1 LGVADA
7 VPLIDQHCHGVA
19 TVDVDVREWL
29 SEAKNARRHPFRSL
43 LGLSV
48 RRWCAPVLGMDPHAP
63 AEEYLW
69 RRSELGWHESS
80 RRLLAAAGV
89 KHWFVDTG
97 YAPGPVTTP
106 TFLAELGGG
115 TAHEVL
121 RIEAVAESLSL
132 TAASPA
138 VLLNGIRTQL
148 YQAPAIA
155 FKTVVG
161 YRMGLEVPPT
171 PPSNEQVVR
180 AAGNWLRAKED
191 RLTDPVLLTWLVHEA
206 ARAGY
211 ERGLPLQ
218 FHTGFGDAELRL
230 SSTDPVCLTDFL
242 RAVPVQTVL
251 LHCYPFH
258 RNAAYLAHV
267 FDHVYV
273 DVGLTVPFVG
283 PRVGAVLAEVLELAP
298 FDAVLYSSDGNM
310 LPELHFLG
318 SALWRYY
325 LGKLIDSWLAD
336 GVLTTADAERLA
348 LGIGYGNAAR
358 LHGLQGTTTLPSAWP
373 PLT

>member
-7 VPLIDQHCHGVA
+7 VPLVDQHCHGVA

-48 RRWCAPVLGMDPHAP
+48 RRWCAPVLGMDTHAP

-69 RRSELGWHESS
+69 RRAELGWHETS

-89 KHWFVDTG
+89 RHWFVDTG

-106 TFLAELGGG
+106 GFLADLGGG
-115 TAHEVL
+115 TGHEVL
-121 RIEAVAESLSL
+121 RIEAVAEALSL
-132 TAASPA
+132 TAASA
-138 VLLNGIRTQL
+138 SALLNGIHTQL
-148 YQAPAIA
+148 HQAPAVA
-155 FKTVVG
+155 FKTVIG
-161 YRMGLEVPPT
+161 YRMGLRLSATPPT
-171 PPSNEQVVR
+171 KEQVVQ
-180 AAGNWLRAKED
+180 AAGNWLRAKET

-206 ARAGY
+206 ARAAY
-211 ERGLPLQ
+211 DRGLPLQ
-218 FHTGFGDAELRL
+218 FHTGFGDQELTL
-230 SSTDPVCLTDFL
+230 SSVDPVCLTDFI
-242 RAVPVQTVL
+242 RAVPVPTVL

-267 FDHVYV
+267 FEHVYV
-273 DVGLTVPFVG
+273 DLGLTIPFVG
-283 PRVGAVLAEVLELAP
+283 PRAGAVLAEVLEIAP
-298 FDAVLYSSDGNM
+298 FDALLYSSDGNM

-318 SALWRYY
+318 AALWRNY
-325 LGKLIDSWLAD
+325 LGKLVDSWLAD
-336 GVLTTADAERLA
+336 DALTIADAERLV

-358 LHGLQGTTTLPSAWP
+358 LHRL
-373 PLT
+373 

>member
-1 LGVADA
+1 MGVADA

-48 RRWCAPVLGMDPHAP
+48 RRWCAPVLGMESHAA

-69 RRSELGWHESS
+69 RRSELGWHEAS

-106 TFLAELGGG
+106 GFLAELGGG
-115 TAHEVL
+115 TGHEVL
-121 RIEAVAESLSL
+121 RIEAVAETLAL
-132 TAASPA
+132 TAASPDA
-138 VLLNGIRTQL
+138 LLNGIRDQL
-148 YQAPAIA
+148 HAAPAVA
-155 FKTVVG
+155 FKSVVG
-161 YRMGLEVPPT
+161 YRIGLRLPGAPP
-171 PPSNEQVVR
+171 PVEQVVQ
-180 AAGNWLRAKED
+180 AAGQWLRAKESK
-191 RLTDPVLLTWLVHEA
+191 LTDPVLLIWLVHEA
-206 ARAGY
+206 ARAAY
-211 ERGLPLQ
+211 ERGLPMQ
-218 FHTGFGDAELRL
+218 FHTGFGDADLSL
-230 SSTDPVCLTDFL
+230 SSVDPSCLTTFL
-242 RAVPVQTVL
+242 RAVPVPTVL

-273 DVGLTVPFVG
+273 DLGLTIPFVG
-283 PRVGAVLAEVLELAP
+283 PRAGAVIAEVLELAP

-318 SALWRYY
+318 AALWRSY

-336 GVLTTADAERLA
+336 DVLSVADAERLV

-358 LHGLQGTTTLPSAWP
+358 LHRL
-373 PLT
+373 

>member
-1 LGVADA
+1 MGVADA
-7 VPLIDQHCHGVA
+7 VPLVDQHCHGVA

-48 RRWCAPVLGMDPHAP
+48 RRWCAPLLGMEAHAP

-69 RRSELGWHESS
+69 RRSELGWHEVS
-80 RRLLAAAGV
+80 RRLLGSAGV
-89 KHWFVDTG
+89 KHWLVDTG

-106 TFLAELGGG
+106 GFLAELGGG
-115 TAHEVL
+115 SGHEVL
-121 RIEAVAESLSL
+121 RIEALAETLAL
-132 TAASPA
+132 TSASPEA
-138 VLLNGIRTQL
+138 LLEGIHMQL
-148 YQAPAIA
+148 YKAP
-155 FKTVVG
+155 VVALKSVIG
-161 YRMGLEVPPT
+161 YRMGLQLPTT
-171 PPSNEQVVR
+171 PPSLSQAVQ
-180 AAGNWLRAKED
+180 AAGKWLRAKET
-191 RLTDPVLLTWLVHEA
+191 RLTDPVLLTWLVHAA
-206 ARAGY
+206 ARAAY

-218 FHTGFGDAELRL
+218 FHTGFGDADLRL
-230 SSTDPVCLTDFL
+230 SSVDPACLTDFL
-242 RAVPVQTVL
+242 RTVPTTTVL

-267 FDHVYV
+267 FDHVYI
-273 DVGLTVPFVG
+273 DIGLTIPFVG

-318 SALWRYY
+318 SVLWRYY
-325 LGKLIDSWLAD
+325 LGKLVDSWLAD
-336 GVLTTADAERLA
+336 DVLTVADAERLT

-358 LHGLQGTTTLPSAWP
+358 LHRL
-373 PLT
+373 

>member
-48 RRWCAPVLGMDPHAP
+48 RRWCSPVLGMEAHTP

-69 RRSELGWHESS
+69 RRAELGWHEAS

-89 KHWFVDTG
+89 RHWFVDTG

-106 TFLAELGGG
+106 GFLAELGGG
-115 TAHEVL
+115 TGHEVV
-121 RIEAVAESLSL
+121 RIEAVAESMKLS
-132 TAASPA
+132 AASPQA
-138 VLLNGIRTQL
+138 LLNGIHTHL
-148 YQAPAIA
+148 HTAPAIA
-155 FKTVVG
+155 FKSVIG
-161 YRMGLEVPPT
+161 YRMGLRVPT
-171 PPSNEQVVR
+171 APPELSQVVQ
-180 AAGNWLRAKED
+180 ATGNWLRVKETK
-191 RLTDPVLLTWLVHEA
+191 LTDPVLLTWLIHEA
-206 ARAGY
+206 ARAAY

-218 FHTGFGDAELRL
+218 FHTGFGDGDLSL
-230 SSTDPVCLTDFL
+230 SSVDPACLTDFI
-242 RAVPVQTVL
+242 RTMPVAIVL

-273 DVGLTVPFVG
+273 DLGLTVPFVG

-298 FDAVLYSSDGNM
+298 FDSVLYSSDGNV

-318 SALWRYY
+318 AALWRSY
-325 LGKLIDSWLAD
+325 LGKLVDSWLAD
-336 GVLTTADAERLA
+336 DAMTAADAERLV
-348 LGIGYGNAAR
+348 LGIGYANAAR
-358 LHGLQGTTTLPSAWP
+358 LHRL
-373 PLT
+373 

>member
-1 LGVADA
+1 MGVADA

-48 RRWCAPVLGMDPHAP
+48 RRWCAPVLGMESHAA

-69 RRSELGWHESS
+69 RRSELGWHEAS

-115 TAHEVL
+115 TGHEVL
-121 RIEAVAESLSL
+121 RIEAVAETLSL
-132 TAASPA
+132 TAASPQA
-138 VLLNGIRTQL
+138 LLNGIRTQL
-148 YQAPAIA
+148 HAAPAIA
-155 FKTVVG
+155 FKSVVG
-161 YRMGLEVPPT
+161 YRIGLRLPTSPP
-171 PPSNEQVVR
+171 PVEQVVQ
-180 AAGNWLRAKED
+180 AAGNWLRAKET
-191 RLTDPVLLTWLVHEA
+191 RLTDPVLLIWLVHEA
-206 ARAGY
+206 ARAAY

-218 FHTGFGDAELRL
+218 FHTGFGDADLTL
-230 SSTDPVCLTDFL
+230 SSVDPSCLTDFL
-242 RAVPVQTVL
+242 RAVPVPTVL

-267 FDHVYV
+267 FEHVYV
-273 DVGLTVPFVG
+273 DLGLTIPFVG
-283 PRVGAVLAEVLELAP
+283 PRAGAVIAEVLELAP

-318 SALWRYY
+318 AALWRSYV
-325 LGKLIDSWLAD
+325 GKLIDSWLAD
-336 GVLTTADAERLA
+336 DVLTVADAERLV

-358 LHGLQGTTTLPSAWP
+358 LHRLQVSA
-373 PLT
+373 

>member
-19 TVDVDVREWL
+19 TVDVDIREWL
-29 SEAKNARRHPFRSL
+29 SEAKSARRHPFRSL

-48 RRWCAPVLGMDPHAP
+48 RRWCAPVLGMDKHAP

-69 RRSELGWHESS
+69 RRSELGWHEVT

-97 YAPGPVTTP
+97 YAPGPITTP
-106 TFLAELGGG
+106 AFLAELGGG
-115 TAHEVL
+115 EGHEVL
-121 RIEAVAESLSL
+121 RIEALAEALSLS
-132 TAASPA
+132 AASPQ
-138 VLLNGIRTQL
+138 VLLDGIRTQL
-148 YQAPAIA
+148 YGVPAIA
-155 FKTVVG
+155 FKSVIG
-161 YRMGLEVPPT
+161 YRMGLRLPTMPP
-171 PPSNEQVVR
+171 PLSQVVQ
-180 AAGNWLRAKED
+180 AAGNWLRAKET
-191 RLTDPVLLTWLVHEA
+191 RLNDPVLLTWLVHEA
-206 ARAGY
+206 ARAAY

-218 FHTGFGDAELRL
+218 FHTGFGDADLML
-230 SSTDPVCLTDFL
+230 SEVDPVCLTDFL
-242 RAVPVQTVL
+242 RAIPVSTVL
-251 LHCYPFH
+251 LHCYPYH

-273 DVGLTVPFVG
+273 DLGLTIPFVG

-298 FDAVLYSSDGNM
+298 FDAVMYSSDGNM

-318 SALWRYY
+318 SALWRSY

-336 GVLTTADAERLA
+336 DVLTVADAERLA
-348 LGIGYGNAAR
+348 FGIGYANAAR
-358 LHGLQGTTTLPSAWP
+358 LHRI
-373 PLT
+373 

>member
-69 RRSELGWHESS
+69 RRGELGWHEAS

-89 KHWFVDTG
+89 QHWFVDTG

-106 TFLAELGGG
+106 SFLAELGGG
-115 TAHEVL
+115 SGHEVL
-121 RIEAVAESLSL
+121 RIEAVAETLSL
-132 TAASPA
+132 TAASPET
-138 VLLNGIRTQL
+138 LLNGILTQL
-148 YQAPAIA
+148 HRTPAVA
-155 FKTVVG
+155 FKSVAG
-161 YRMGLEVPPT
+161 YRMGLGLPAAPPARA
-171 PPSNEQVVR
+171 QVVQ
-180 AAGNWLRAKED
+180 AAGNWLRTKQT
-191 RLTDPVLLTWLVHEA
+191 RLSDPVLLTWLVHEA
-206 ARAGY
+206 ARAAY

-218 FHTGFGDAELRL
+218 FHTGFGDGELTL
-230 SSTDPVCLTDFL
+230 SSVDPLCLTEFI
-242 RAVPVQTVL
+242 RAVPVSIVL

-273 DVGLTVPFVG
+273 DIGLTIPFVG
-283 PRVGAVLAEVLELAP
+283 PRTGEVLAEVLELAP
-298 FDAVLYSSDGNM
+298 FDAVLYSSDGNV

-318 SALWRYY
+318 AALWRYH
-325 LGKLIDSWLAD
+325 LGKLADSWLEDDALTAAD
-336 GVLTTADAERLA
+336 VERLA
-348 LGIGYGNAAR
+348 HGIGYANAAR
-358 LHGLQGTTTLPSAWP
+358 LHRI
-373 PLT
+373 

>member
-1 LGVADA
+1 MGVADA

-48 RRWCAPVLGMDPHAP
+48 RRWCAPVLGMAAHAP

-69 RRSELGWHESS
+69 RRAELGWHEVS

-106 TFLAELGGG
+106 GFLAELGGG
-115 TAHEVL
+115 TGHEVV
-121 RIEAVAESLSL
+121 RIEAVAEALSLS
-132 TAASPA
+132 AASPEA
-138 VLLNGIRTQL
+138 LLNGISAQL
-148 YQAPAIA
+148 HGVPAVA
-155 FKTVVG
+155 FKSVVG
-161 YRMGLEVPPT
+161 YRMGLRLPVS
-171 PPSNEQVVR
+171 PPSREQ
-180 AAGNWLRAKED
+180 ALQSAGNWLRAKGP

-206 ARAGY
+206 ARAAY
-211 ERGLPLQ
+211 ERGLPMQ
-218 FHTGFGDAELRL
+218 FHTGFGDADLSL
-230 SSTDPVCLTDFL
+230 SSVDPACLTDFL
-242 RAVPVQTVL
+242 RAVPVSTVL

-273 DVGLTVPFVG
+273 DLGLTIPFVG
-283 PRVGAVLAEVLELAP
+283 ARAGAVLAEVLELAP

-318 SALWRYY
+318 AALWRSY

-336 GVLTTADAERLA
+336 DVLTVPDAERLA
-348 LGIGYGNAAR
+348 LGIGYANAAR
-358 LHGLQGTTTLPSAWP
+358 LHRF
-373 PLT
+373 

>member
-1 LGVADA
+1 LGVADT

-48 RRWCAPVLGMDPHAP
+48 RRWCSPILGMDAHAP

-69 RRSELGWHESS
+69 RRAELGWHEAS

-89 KHWFVDTG
+89 RHWFVDTG

-106 TFLAELGGG
+106 SFLADLGGG
-115 TAHEVL
+115 TGHEVL
-121 RIEAVAESLSL
+121 RVEAVAEALKL
-132 TAASPA
+132 TAASA
-138 VLLNGIRTQL
+138 AALLNGIHTQL
-148 YQAPAIA
+148 HQTPAVA

-161 YRMGLEVPPT
+161 YRMGLRLPATPPT
-171 PPSNEQVVR
+171 KEQVVQ
-180 AAGNWLRAKED
+180 AAGNWLRAKET

-206 ARAGY
+206 ARAAY
-211 ERGLPLQ
+211 DRGLPLQ
-218 FHTGFGDAELRL
+218 FHTGFGDPELTL
-230 SSTDPVCLTDFL
+230 SEVDPVCLTDFM
-242 RAVPVQTVL
+242 RAIPVSTVL

-267 FDHVYV
+267 FEHVYV
-273 DVGLTVPFVG
+273 DLGLTIPFVG
-283 PRVGAVLAEVLELAP
+283 PRAGAVLAEVLEIAP
-298 FDAVLYSSDGNM
+298 FDAVLYSSDGNV

-318 SALWRYY
+318 AALWRSY

-336 GVLTTADAERLA
+336 DALTVADAERLV

-358 LHGLQGTTTLPSAWP
+358 LHRL
-373 PLT
+373 

>member
-1 LGVADA
+1 LPEVEFLGVADA

-48 RRWCAPVLGMDPHAP
+48 RRWCALALGMDPHAP

-69 RRSELGWHESS
+69 QRAELGWHEVSK
-80 RRLLAAAGV
+80 RLLGSTRV

-106 TFLAELGGG
+106 SFLAELGGG
-115 TAHEVL
+115 TGHEVL
-121 RIEAVAESLSL
+121 RVEAVAETLSL
-132 TAASPA
+132 TAASPEA
-138 VLLNGIRTQL
+138 LVDAIRVQL
-148 YQAPAIA
+148 WAAPAIA
-155 FKTVVG
+155 YKSVVG
-161 YRMGLEVPPT
+161 YRIGLRLPPT
-171 PPSNEQVVR
+171 PPPRSQVMQ
-180 AAGNWLRAKED
+180 AAGNWLRAKET
-191 RLTDPVLLTWLVHEA
+191 RLNDPVLLTWLVHEA
-206 ARAGY
+206 ARAAR
-211 ERGLPLQ
+211 ERGLPMQ
-218 FHTGFGDAELRL
+218 FHTGFGDPELTL
-230 SSTDPVCLTDFL
+230 SSVDPSCMTDFL
-242 RAVPVQTVL
+242 RAVPVSTVL

-273 DVGLTVPFVG
+273 DLGLTVPFVG
-283 PRVGAVLAEVLELAP
+283 PRTGDVLAEVLELAP

-318 SALWRYY
+318 AVLWRHHFGQ
-325 LGKLIDSWLAD
+325 LVDSWLAD
-336 GVLTTADAERLA
+336 DVITVADAERLV

-358 LHGLQGTTTLPSAWP
+358 LHRL
-373 PLT
+373 

>member
-1 LGVADA
+1 MERGLGVADA

-43 LGLSV
+43 LGLSL
-48 RRWCAPVLGMDPHAP
+48 RRWCSPVLGMDTHAP

-69 RRSELGWHESS
+69 RRAELGWHEAS

-106 TFLAELGGG
+106 GFLAELGGG
-115 TAHEVL
+115 TGHEVL
-121 RIEAVAESLSL
+121 RIEAVAETLSL
-132 TAASPA
+132 TAASPET
-138 VLLNGIRTQL
+138 LLNGILTQL
-148 YQAPAIA
+148 HRAPAVA
-155 FKTVVG
+155 FKSVVG
-161 YRMGLEVPPT
+161 YRMGLRLPVT
-171 PPSNEQVVR
+171 PPPKAQVVQ
-180 AAGNWLRAKED
+180 AAGNWLRAKEA
-191 RLTDPVLLTWLVHEA
+191 RLADPVLLTWLVHEA
-206 ARAGY
+206 ARAAH
-211 ERGLPLQ
+211 ERGLPMQ
-218 FHTGFGDAELRL
+218 FHTGFGDGELTL
-230 SSTDPVCLTDFL
+230 SSVDPVCLTDFI
-242 RAVPVQTVL
+242 RAVPVSIVL

-273 DVGLTVPFVG
+273 DLGLTVPFVG
-283 PRVGAVLAEVLELAP
+283 PRAGAVLAEVLELAP
-298 FDAVLYSSDGNM
+298 FDAVLYSSDGNV

-318 SALWRYY
+318 AALWRSY

-336 GVLTTADAERLA
+336 DVLTVPDAERLA
-348 LGIGYGNAAR
+348 LGIGYANAAR
-358 LHGLQGTTTLPSAWP
+358 LHRI
-373 PLT
+373 